1 MFLQLL
7 GSLTERLGVKAA
19 AVLLIGA
26 GLFEILPIV
35 FPAYVVHGVVYIGA
49 GIGLL
54 AFGQRVKKAQDQF
67 ITSEAEKRIASPT
80 LPTSSTVPAI
90 QKEIETQLAN
100 PTTAAVSNGAGKL

>member
-26 GLFEILPIV
+26 GLVEILPVV
-35 FPAYVVHGVVYIGA
+35 FPAYIVHGVVYVGA
-49 GIGLL
+49 GVGLL
-54 AFGQRVKKAQDQF
+54 AFGQRAKKAQDQF
-67 ITSEAEKRIASPT
+67 ISSEAEKRIANPA

-90 QKEIETQLAN
+90 QREIQTQLAETG
-100 PTTAAVSNGAGKL
+100 TTR